1 MGAKKKPSNVHAD
14 KKDQEDEMPIEAKN
28 DILKTKIQAFKMR
41 IVLEQE
47 KADRARVGQAECR
60 QHLRELDQGFEE
72 EKKRA
77 LEVTTDMMQQYRTMV
92 RERKRPE

>member
-1 MGAKKKPSNVHAD
+1 MTI
-14 KKDQEDEMPIEAKN
+14 DQKN

-47 KADRARVGQAECR
+47 KADRSRVGQAECR
-60 QHLRELDQGFEE
+60 QRLRDLDQGFEE

-77 LEVTTDMMQQYRTMV
+77 LEVT
-92 RERKRPE
+92 